1 MYPVLHEQ
9 EASPGYSILGTHMLS
24 NGEVCSSF
32 QFGILLLQR
41 PRRERSR
48 ALPCP
53 ALPCPQNPLSIVS
66 KLIDVLS
73 PTLMSI
79 TAVHIYLEISG

>member
-24 NGEVCSSF
+24 NGKVYSSF
-32 QFGILLLQR
+32 QFSILLLQR
-41 PRRERSR
+41 PRRER
-48 ALPCP
+48 

-73 PTLMSI
+73 PILMSI